1 MGEFQ
6 RWNTHHSHVVPI
18 EVCGTQLNIAQDPT
32 SDNLGTTIWDASVI
46 LVRYMERNPHLYSRR
61 KLEGKRVLELGA
73 GCGLAG
79 MYFALQGADVTFTDL
94 IEVVPLLQRN
104 VTMNLGGQAAEPT
117 PAPSSSSS
125 SSSSSS
131 KSRGKGGKGN
141 APGPTS
147 ARPRA
152 KVLEYD
158 WGTPLDKLS
167 PPYDY
172 VVACDCVYVE
182 RLVESLVWSMAQ
194 CSGRTTTVLVASEKR
209 EEVTYA
215 KFRERLSEDFT
226 VRQAPRRHMDKAYD
240 HENSEVLVCKLRRNN
255 GGGSGAERLQS
266 EGGEGGKVAAT
277 GSGPA
282 PNSGASTEGAH
293 QANGGIKREEGDV
306 GGPSGGGGASCE
318 KEAGANGAPESGVED
333 VTGDGFG
340 GDGDSSA
347 AGGCVDFP
355 VVRPAAATAAA
366 PAAKAGAAD
375 DLSLDA
381 VCLGSSSSPSPAR
394 ETTANGTRT
403 CERKGERSLAA
414 VEVGTAAKEHDR

>member
-46 LVRYMERNPHLYSRR
+46 LVRYMERNPQLYSRR

-79 MYFALQGADVTFTDL
+79 MYFALQGAHVTFTDL

-104 VTMNLGGQAAEPT
+104 VTMNLGGQAVEAAAGT
-117 PAPSSSSS
+117 ASSSGETR
-125 SSSSSS
+125 
-131 KSRGKGGKGN
+131 SRGGTS
-141 APGPTS
+141 AAATS
-147 ARPRA
+147 ARPKA

-158 WGTPLDKLS
+158 WGKPLDGLS

-172 VVACDCVYVE
+172 IVACDCVYVE

-194 CSGRTTTVLVASEKR
+194 CSGRGTTVLVASEKR

-215 KFRERLSEDFT
+215 KFRARLSEDFA

-255 GGGSGAERLQS
+255 
-266 EGGEGGKVAAT
+266 
-277 GSGPA
+277 
-282 PNSGASTEGAH
+282 NSSSS
-293 QANGGIKREEGDV
+293 ANGKG
-306 GGPSGGGGASCE
+306 SGGGGEDQQPSGERGKKQEVGDNAAAAAVTE
-318 KEAGANGAPESGVED
+318 EAGKKEGGDARYRSRGREVSLGKAAVAGAGGDADDDALGGAEELIAVPGDAHAVTVPGAPPPPSG
-333 VTGDGFG
+333 
-340 GDGDSSA
+340 
-347 AGGCVDFP
+347 
-355 VVRPAAATAAA
+355 ATA
-366 PAAKAGAAD
+366 D
-375 DLSLDA
+375 
-381 VCLGSSSSPSPAR
+381 VV
-394 ETTANGTRT
+394 
-403 CERKGERSLAA
+403 ERLPLAA
-414 VEVGTAAKEHDR
+414 VSLSPPLSSRETAAVGKNSRGPGVEASPTDGGGSSPPLR